1 MSTFL
6 AVTVFMNKPCKC
18 FLYRV
23 LDFNVNVNVQFW
35 FESQLGFVDIQCF
48 YFWKEKE
55 SHVTLS
61 ALLCYIHRKKIN
73 KIKVIKIKVGRA
85 VAFLN
90 QLYVYVHLKRVFRL
104 HYSCL
109 VIFILFVNF
118 DFKTSL
124 FFHRENGT
132 QYIYSAEFSMDTWLF
147 QVSVCVCVCVWAML
161 WSC

>member
-1 MSTFL
+1 MQ
-6 AVTVFMNKPCKC
+6 M

-23 LDFNVNVNVQFW
+23 LDFNVNVLVQFW
-35 FESQLGFVDIQCF
+35 FESRLGFVDIRCF
-48 YFWKEKE
+48 YFWKETE
-55 SHVTLS
+55 LHVTLS
-61 ALLCYIHRKKIN
+61 ALLCYIHRRKNMEKWLKKN
-73 KIKVIKIKVGRA
+73 ENVGRA
-85 VAFLN
+85 LAFPNLS
-90 QLYVYVHLKRVFRL
+90 YVYVHLKRVFRL

-118 DFKTSL
+118 DFETSL

-147 QVSVCVCVCVWAML
+147 QVSVCVWAML